1 MSLDVYGKNKPI
13 ARPARERFPPALIIA
28 PLASLS
34 VAFMSSFVDLGM
46 LGQANAASSTDTVQA
61 NPIQELPRLGN
72 TPEGDRLML
81 REISDQ
87 HVFSS
92 DQILVTDTARPI
104 ERPLT
109 RPGPASRKTIPS
121 QNPIPNHDNSAAANV
136 DVIQEAARQPEF
148 SGVWQL
154 VRKSTRLEIPD
165 NDQVTD
171 YRTQY
176 LQEALWVSKI
186 LNRANPFVG
195 HIVEELDKRYLPIEL
210 ALLPAIES
218 GYRPDVH
225 SAENAAGI
233 WQIIPATA
241 KEIGLQRTQWFDG
254 RADLVASTT
263 AAIDYLSYLNAEF
276 HGDWL
281 LTLAA
286 YNAGLGRVKK
296 AMKRNAKQ
304 NLPTDFWSL
313 KLPKETQNYVP
324 KFLALVAMLRYDE
337 DPQFKIP
344 DIKQGNA
351 FETVD
356 VGQRVSLDKAAEF
369 SGIRETNLR
378 LLNASL
384 VHSITPPQGPHKL
397 NVPLG
402 QGDALIE
409 GLSKAG
415 VNRAYSLPATHTV
428 IAGDTL
434 SGIARLYGISQ
445 TRLLEMNAL
454 DSSLIKIGQEL
465 AIRYNSNGTDTIEY
479 IVTIG
484 DTLSEIAE
492 RFAVGIAAI
501 KNEKGEELASDIIHP
516 GVRLTIVLNSLETG

>member
-13 ARPARERFPPALIIA
+13 ARPARERFPPAFIIA

-46 LGQANAASSTDTVQA
+46 LRQAQAASLPNENGSNLT
-61 NPIQELPRLGN
+61 QELPRLGN
-72 TPEGDRLML
+72 TPEADRLML

-87 HVFSS
+87 HVFNPDLTPTNDSARA
-92 DQILVTDTARPI
+92 VEHRRARP
-104 ERPLT
+104 
-109 RPGPASRKTIPS
+109 GKASLKTVPSQIPS
-121 QNPIPNHDNSAAANV
+121 QNNDNSAPAKVNV
-136 DVIQEAARQPEF
+136 NEQPRSQPEL

-154 VRKSTRLEIPD
+154 VKQSTRLDIPE
-165 NDQVTD
+165 NDQIAD
-171 YRTQY
+171 YREQY
-176 LQEALWVSKI
+176 LREALWVSKI

-241 KEIGLQRTQWFDG
+241 KEIGLLRTQWFDG

-286 YNAGLGRVKK
+286 YNAGLGRVKTAIRK
-296 AMKRNAKQ
+296 NAKQ

-313 KLPKETQNYVP
+313 KLPKETRNYVP
-324 KFLALVAMLRYDE
+324 KFLALVSMLRYDK

-344 DIKQGNA
+344 VVNQGNA

-369 SGIRETNLR
+369 SGISENKLR

-384 VHSITPPQGPHKL
+384 VHSITPPRGPHTL
-397 NVPLG
+397 NVPMGLA
-402 QGDALIE
+402 DALIE
-409 GLSKAG
+409 GLSSAD
-415 VNRAYSLPATHTV
+415 RAYSLPATHTV

-434 SGIARLYGISQ
+434 SGIAKLYGISQ

-465 AIRYNSNGTDTIEY
+465 AIRYNSKSTDTIEY

-492 RFAVGIAAI
+492 RFAVSVAAI
-501 KNEKGEELASDIIHP
+501 KNEKGEELSSDVIHP
-516 GVRLTIVLNSLETG
+516 GVRLIIVVNSLETG